1 MIKLW
6 IWIKIILGGISDI
19 RTSADGS
26 EEWGYIPVRPGASMF
41 YWFYKTT
48 HADGYINRPVVLWL
62 QGGPGSSGTGLGNFL
77 EIGPLDQNLDSR
89 NKSWIHSVSLLFV
102 DSPVGVGFSKVD
114 NISLIPDDKE
124 KIADDLVEMLTV
136 FMEMHPNVDKTPF
149 YIFGQS
155 YGGNMAVYLASALQK
170 KINLKEINISLKGV
184 GIGNSCLSTT
194 DAYINRPTMLYV
206 MSIIDHA
213 TYIKMNKTVWIAY
226 EAGEKGNWDSIEV
239 ANGDNIADNMRSGKI
254 PCMSVYNILDMAPV
268 NEFSNLTL
276 EDVLKCGEF
285 ESIYNANIS
294 KLMNEIIRKKLGIIP
309 DDVIWKSSSVEVG
322 QAQFKK
328 SDFFKP
334 AWPRVDDLLKNSDLD
349 IVVYQGQLDVL
360 CNTAG
365 TLGWIRRLTWP
376 GLSGFRSAKREA
388 LYHPDT
394 YAPQMFTKSHEH
406 LTMYWVLD
414 AGHVVPADAPEAA
427 LRILEATITGT

>member
-1 MIKLW
+1 M
-6 IWIKIILGGISDI
+6 SDT
-19 RTSADGS
+19 RKSEDGT
-26 EEWGYIPVRPGASMF
+26 EEWGYVPVRPGASMF

-48 HADGYINRPVVLWL
+48 HPDGYKKRPIVLWL

-77 EIGPLDQNLDSR
+77 EIGPLDENLEPR
-89 NKSWIHSVSLLFV
+89 EKSWIRSVSLLFV
-102 DSPVGVGFSKVD
+102 DSPVGVGFSQVD

-136 FMEMHPNVDKTPF
+136 FMDMHPDLDKTPF

-155 YGGNMAVYLASALQK
+155 YGGSMAVYLASALQK
-170 KINLKEINISLKGV
+170 KINGKQINISLKGV
-184 GIGNSCLSTT
+184 GIGNSCLSST

-213 TYIKMNKTVWIAY
+213 TYVKMNKTVWIAY
-226 EAGEKGNWDSIEV
+226 EAGEKGYWNSTELY
-239 ANGDNIADNMRSGKI
+239 NGENIIDNMESGKI

-268 NEFSNLTL
+268 TEFSDLTSPHRYF
-276 EDVLKCGEF
+276 KCGAF
-285 ESIYNANIS
+285 DTIYNMNIS
-294 KLMNEIIRKKLGIIP
+294 KLLNEDVRKKLGIIP
-309 DDVIWKSSSVEVG
+309 DDITWKSSSSEVS
-322 QAQFKK
+322 QVQVNTR
-328 SDFFKP
+328 DFFKP
-334 AWPRVDDLLKNSDLD
+334 SWQRVDDLLKNSDLD
-349 IVVYQGQLDVL
+349 IVVYQGQLDVI

-376 GLSGFRSAKREA
+376 GLSGFRSAKRQT

-394 YAPQMFTKSHEH
+394 KAPQMFVKNYGH

-427 LRILEATITGT
+427 LRILEATVTGMCFFSCGE